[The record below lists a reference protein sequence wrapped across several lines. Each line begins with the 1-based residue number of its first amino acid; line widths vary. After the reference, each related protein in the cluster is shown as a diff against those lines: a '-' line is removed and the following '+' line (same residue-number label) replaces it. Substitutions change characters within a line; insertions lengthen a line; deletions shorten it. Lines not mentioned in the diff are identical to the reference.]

1 MKKELEAEIKEVEK
15 KYERKDLL
23 AMLGSIFFASFGIM
37 SLFGLPIQGLA
48 MICIS
53 LGLVKTKSEISK
65 RKQITESR
73 LNRELDHI
81 KKVEAEGLN
90 ASPELNAKRKDKLV
104 NLALAARKNNKKL
117 KDVKTSNNF
126 ALLGLGLSA
135 VFSAIIPP
143 IGLVSSAIF
152 TIAKAYTE
160 SKLTSVKEEH
170 DNLMNRIN
178 NIHNDLKIIESMPSS
193 SNARKKAVTTASPS
207 IKKKTVPR
215 SVPKQQQF
223 SKNESIVQQYIDM
236 MEKQSK
242 VQTAEKGTTKYKK
255 Y

>member
-15 KYERKDLL
+15 KYDRKDLL
-23 AMLGSIFFASFGIM
+23 AMLGSVFFASFGIM

-65 RKQITESR
+65 RKQITIDR
-73 LNRELDHI
+73 LNREIGHI
-81 KKVEAEGLN
+81 KKVETEGLN

-104 NLALAARKNNKKL
+104 NLALAARKNDKKL

-178 NIHNDLKIIESMPSS
+178 NIHNDLKIIESRPATSTTRKRPVPIS
-193 SNARKKAVTTASPS
+193 DASKKKKAVP
-207 IKKKTVPR
+207 KRVP
-215 SVPKQQQF
+215 QQAF

>member
-37 SLFGLPIQGLA
+37 SLFGLPVQGLA

-117 KDVKTSNNF
+117 KDVKMSNNF

-160 SKLTSVKEEH
+160 SKLTNVKEEH

-178 NIHNDLKIIESMPSS
+178 NIHNDLKIIESQP
-193 SNARKKAVTTASPS
+193 AKVTTRKKSVPISDVS
-207 IKKKTVPR
+207 KKKRIAPKRVP
-215 SVPKQQQF
+215 QQAF

-242 VQTAEKGTTKYKK
+242 VPTAEKGVTKYKK